1 MPTALH
7 EVASPTD
14 ELLANLLFDHPDA
27 DVILRSQDAYHFR
40 VPKFHIINISPIL
53 GELIRRT
60 LDSLDFP
67 SDANAIPVV
76 HLPESGEILRCLLTF
91 IFPVTPFV
99 PSTPEEIMELL
110 FVAQKY
116 QMGIALTHIRGS
128 IARQNSLPTRLEP
141 ALHMYALAQKY
152 GLRPEALQAARTI
165 LLKQSMTIE
174 DLDDKLDIMPG
185 ASLYELLKYHER
197 VRAILASDLTE
208 FRMSSGRGT
217 ITGFRCTELSSSQIP
232 CWLDHYICS
241 IEKAP
246 NLFDLVEFNAAMAR
260 HIADRAASEGL
271 HCDCASIPSQTRSI
285 RGFWEALASVIDD
298 SFEKVRV
305 VASDNVI
312 YQAAYD
318 IGHLTGR
325 ASSISRA
332 SARGSSSPNQ
342 SDDSDHVS
350 T

>member
-7 EVASPTD
+7 EAASPTD
-14 ELLANLLFDHPDA
+14 EPLANLLFDHPDA

-40 VPKFHIINISPIL
+40 VPKFHIISISPIL

-60 LDSLDFP
+60 LDSLEFP

-99 PSTPEEIMELL
+99 PSTPEGIMELL

-185 ASLYELLKYHER
+185 ASLFEFWKHHER
-197 VRAILASDLTE
+197 VRAILASDLRE
-208 FRMSSGRGT
+208 FRISGAHGT
-217 ITGFRCTELSSSQIP
+217 VTSLRCEEYSSSHIP
-232 CWLDHYICS
+232 NWVYQYSTLNLLEKTLTSLISLNLMPPWRATFGNSFRHSGIC
-241 IEKAP
+241 E
-246 NLFDLVEFNAAMAR
+246 
-260 HIADRAASEGL
+260 
-271 HCDCASIPSQTRSI
+271 CDSIPGQLWRLLS
-285 RGFWEALASVIDD
+285 
-298 SFEKVRV
+298 
-305 VASDNVI
+305 
-312 YQAAYD
+312 
-318 IGHLTGR
+318 
-325 ASSISRA
+325 
-332 SARGSSSPNQ
+332 
-342 SDDSDHVS
+342 
-350 T
+350 